1 MFLKNKYTMNYKI
14 IDIPKINN
22 AKGNIGVV
30 ENDTIPFDVKRVYY
44 LFDVPSGAKRGGH
57 AHKKLKQ
64 VILAISGS
72 FDVVLKDGKSKE
84 IIKLNRPDKGLLIE
98 NNIWRELEN
107 TMGSKSNHAQM
118 QKLVVQMKDELEK
131 IKEQVLNVCHS
142 ELVSES
148 NCFHKLSQ
156 LGLDSSIKFIFHSL
170 CQFFNCFSL
179 VIASLTY

>member
-1 MFLKNKYTMNYKI
+1 MNYKI

-22 AKGNIGVV
+22 TKGNIGVI
-30 ENDTIPFDVKRVYY
+30 ENDTIPFEVKRVYY

-84 IIKLNRPDKGLLIE
+84 IITLNRPDKGLLIE

-107 TMGSKSNHAQM
+107 FSSGSVC
-118 QKLVVQMKDELEK
+118 LVLASEEFSEDDYIRSYKEYLSF
-131 IKEQVLNVCHS
+131 IK
-142 ELVSES
+142 
-148 NCFHKLSQ
+148 
-156 LGLDSSIKFIFHSL
+156 
-170 CQFFNCFSL
+170 
-179 VIASLTY
+179 

>member
-1 MFLKNKYTMNYKI
+1 MNYKI

-22 AKGNIGVV
+22 IKGNIGFV

-44 LFDVPSGAKRGGH
+44 LFDVPSGTKRGGH

-84 IIKLNRPDKGLLIE
+84 IITLNKPDKGLLIE

-107 TMGSKSNHAQM
+107 FSSGSVC
-118 QKLVVQMKDELEK
+118 LVLASEEFSEADYIRNYKDY
-131 IKEQVLNVCHS
+131 
-142 ELVSES
+142 
-148 NCFHKLSQ
+148 LSF
-156 LGLDSSIKFIFHSL
+156 LKD
-170 CQFFNCFSL
+170 
-179 VIASLTY
+179 